1 MEGFEKRD
9 FDFWSLFHVE
19 EDESIIGKDMF
30 RGTNQ
35 FVNEIM
41 SVAGPL
47 ISVYVNGDLF
57 EEIDLL
63 FLDNIS
69 KYVKLERV
77 ASGGNIEAE
86 NNVLKITKSDG
97 TSVEIKPQKNRFLNR
112 KEVKDI
118 VKELSLKGRLKVT
131 QKEKD
136 GKLIEQYI
144 ELNEE
149 LDSLMKYVKNAFF
162 PCISRGFFVV
172 EDKSISFDNTCISV
186 D

>member
-1 MEGFEKRD
+1 MEEFEKRD
-9 FDFWSLFHVE
+9 FDFWSLFYVE

-63 FLDNIS
+63 FLDNLS
-69 KYVKLERV
+69 KYVNLERV
-77 ASGGNIEAE
+77 AAGGTMEAE
-86 NNVLKITKSDG
+86 KYVLKITKSNG
-97 TSVEIKPQKNRFLNR
+97 TIVEIKSQKNRFLNR

-131 QKEKD
+131 QKERD
-136 GKLIEQYI
+136 GKLVEQYI
-144 ELNEE
+144 ELNEK
-149 LDSLMKYVKNAFF
+149 LDGLMKYVKDAFF

-172 EDKSISFDNTCISV
+172 EDKSISFDNTSISV